1 MGVRSSL
8 LPCLKGAPRGEMEL
22 SPAPAPWEKK
32 QQGATGREPWL
43 LGAPAP
49 GEPDHGCQ
57 RPGEQSE
64 REKLEQQRRAM
75 ASLERSLATVA
86 FQGAEWR
93 GELDVH
99 VR

>member
-1 MGVRSSL
+1 MTQKRWCAVEGTKTPRTGAEPPLARLRKQGREGDSTARHWSMGVRSSL

-49 GEPDHGCQ
+49 GEPDHGC
-57 RPGEQSE
+57 
-64 REKLEQQRRAM
+64 
-75 ASLERSLATVA
+75 
-86 FQGAEWR
+86 
-93 GELDVH
+93 
-99 VR
+99 